1 MPPPPKRL
9 TGRKPGA
16 RLPPSV
22 REMKE
27 REATHT
33 AATGAGSPVTQV
45 RQLIQEGLDDVTAGR
60 LVPME
65 TARAWTDS
73 LDTENVHPV
82 AVLRVTRQDR

>member
-1 MPPPPKRL
+1 MLSPPKHF
-9 TGRKPGA
+9 TSKKPGA
-16 RLPPSV
+16 KLPRSV

-27 REATHT
+27 GEATHT
-33 AATGAGSPVTQV
+33 TATGAGSSITQF

-65 TARAWTDS
+65 TARAWLDG

-82 AVLRVTRQDR
+82 PRT